1 MGLSSVEQLTTDFYV
16 WEQRGRGWT
25 VCDSPVEIEPPFIPF
40 YFHYIPPSPDRI
52 VDDARKP
59 TLFSP
64 IADKL
69 VKWWERSD
77 DESDTPLL
85 EGSFEDVQP
94 IRFETSDEIKE
105 FTVTVPQNSK
115 IGGESAERFLV
126 SLAYSSAPFS
136 FEILGTRDSIKVG
149 FACRESDFEQLTQQL
164 RAHFPEAVLNE
175 EDGAL
180 ENILHSDKPTA
191 IIDFGLSEEFM
202 RPVKTFGNLDPDP
215 LLGLIGAMENLSDG
229 DTSVLQILFQSVQN
243 PWAESMI
250 RSVCSNDGGSFF
262 LDAKEMPALASEKI
276 GRPLFAAVVRI
287 LAQGSSAERA
297 WEIAKSLRSALA
309 IFGEPQSNEL
319 IPLANDGY
327 DDDAH
332 FEDVVQRQTHRTGMI
347 LNSGELLGFVHLP
360 SASVRSAKL
369 RQGEKKTKAA
379 PSTVIGREYVLGEN
393 IHQGKTLTVSLSPE
407 ERLRHIHIVGA
418 TGTGKSTLL
427 LNLVLQDMK
436 QGAGCGVLDPHGDLI
451 DRILELVPDER
462 MEDVILFDP
471 AEMEYP
477 VGFNILEARSE
488 VEKNVMSSDLA
499 ALFRR
504 FSTSW
509 GDQMTTVL
517 GNAVSVFLESSEA
530 GTLLNLRR
538 FLIEKDYRNERLKK
552 VLDPEI
558 VYFWEKQFPLLKGA
572 ALSSILTRLDIFL
585 RPRTIRNIVGQRKGL
600 DCNEIINGKKIFLV
614 RLAQG
619 LIGEENSYLLGS
631 LLVSKLHQ
639 AAMARQA
646 KDVSERQPFYLYI
659 DEFQNFVTPSM
670 AAVLSGARKYG
681 LGLVLAHQDLRQ
693 LWSDDTQL
701 ANSLMTNPVTRIC
714 FRLGDFDA
722 EKLQAG
728 FSFFDDSDLQNLSVG
743 EAILRVERKEYDFN
757 LHTFPAP
764 KTDALQAQHVRENV
778 IALSRKKYGRFVQKP
793 EIVSEEEVERPPAMP
808 SVIPIE
814 VQKTE
819 RDAVP
824 ADLGKKPVL
833 FPVEPIAAEDQKRRE
848 HRYLQTLIKKIA
860 EDRGYRAVIEEQT
873 PDGQGRVDVGLE
885 RNGEKLAVE
894 ISVTTTEV
902 HELQNI
908 QKCLRAGYARV
919 IVCSPEKK
927 NLKAIRKIVEE
938 SLAPADQ
945 EKVLFLEP
953 EELLPFFEDRTSKE
967 IVSEQRVK
975 GYRVKVQYQPASET
989 DRKKKDDAVKKVI
1002 VQAMRRM
1009 KDKL

>member
-1 MGLSSVEQLTTDFYV
+1 MGSSAAEQLTTNFYV
-16 WEQRGRGWT
+16 WEQRGRGWD
-25 VCDSPVEIEPPFIPF
+25 VWDSPVELEPPFKPF
-40 YFHYIPPSPDRI
+40 YHSYHPTYAI
-52 VDDARKP
+52 DDGRRP
-59 TLFSP
+59 TMLSS
-64 IADKL
+64 IADSAKKMF
-69 VKWWERSD
+69 VKSSD
-77 DESDTPLL
+77 RVEGLIPEEAPTEISAVPFECEFGIKELSIGLPITEKVTPEYAEELL
-85 EGSFEDVQP
+85 LNLGYCSWPLSFEV
-94 IRFETSDEIKE
+94 
-105 FTVTVPQNSK
+105 
-115 IGGESAERFLV
+115 IGGKDTISVQL
-126 SLAYSSAPFS
+126 
-136 FEILGTRDSIKVG
+136 
-149 FACRESDFEQLTQQL
+149 ACREPDVANVKQLLQ
-164 RAHFPEAVLNE
+164 AYYPELSIKEGVDLQKIFGGNSKGTVVI
-175 EDGAL
+175 DCAL
-180 ENILHSDKPTA
+180 SQ
-191 IIDFGLSEEFM
+191 EFM
-202 RPVKTFGNLDPDP
+202 RPLRTFGSFDPDP
-215 LLGLIGAMENLSDG
+215 SVGIYAVLESLGANEAGL
-229 DTSVLQILFQSVQN
+229 VQVLFQAPRN
-243 PWAESMI
+243 PWASSII
-250 RSVCSNDGGSFF
+250 RSVRDNWGDPFF
-262 LDAKEMPALASEKI
+262 SDAPEMLPLAKEKI
-276 GRPLFAAVVRI
+276 RRPIFAVVLRV
-287 LAQGSSAERA
+287 AARSPSEDRT
-297 WEIAKSLRSALA
+297 WEIAKNLVGGLSTLSQP
-309 IFGEPQSNEL
+309 ESNVL

-327 DDDAH
+327 DDQVH
-332 FEDVVQRQTHRTGMI
+332 LEDVVLRQSHRSGML
-347 LNSGELLGFVHLP
+347 LNSEELTGFVHLP
-360 SASVRSAKL
+360 SPSVRSSKL
-369 RQGEKKTKAA
+369 RGQVRKTKALPA
-379 PSTVIGREYVLGEN
+379 IAVGHKFILGEN
-393 IHQGKTLTVSLSPE
+393 VHNGVATEVSLSLE
-407 ERLRHIHIVGA
+407 QRLRHIHITGS

-427 LNLVLQDMK
+427 LNLILQDMK

-462 MEDVILFDP
+462 IEDVVLFDP
-471 AEMEYP
+471 TETEYP

-517 GNAVSVFLESSEA
+517 GNAVSVFLESREG
-530 GTLLNLRR
+530 GTLLDLRR
-538 FLIEKDYRNERLKK
+538 LLIEKDYRNECLKK

-585 RPRTIRNIVGQRKGL
+585 RPRTIRNIVGQYKGL
-600 DCNEIINGKKIFLV
+600 DCSEIINGKKIFLV
-614 RLAQG
+614 KLAQG

-646 KDVSERQPFYLYI
+646 KDISERQPYYLYI

-728 FSFFDDSDLQNLSVG
+728 FSFFDSSDLQNLGVG

-757 LHTFPAP
+757 LHTFPPP
-764 KTDALQAQHVRENV
+764 KTDALQARHIRENV
-778 IALSRKKYGRFVQKP
+778 IALSRKKYGRLAQKAEIIP
-793 EIVSEEEVERPPAMP
+793 ELEVEIAAATP
-808 SVIPIE
+808 SKTPIE
-814 VQKTE
+814 VQKRGQEVLSAGPE
-819 RDAVP
+819 RR
-824 ADLGKKPVL
+824 
-833 FPVEPIAAEDQKRRE
+833 PVEFPEEPPAAEDQKRRE

-894 ISVTTTEV
+894 ISVSTTEA

-908 QKCLRAGYARV
+908 QKCIRAGYARV

-938 SLAPADQ
+938 SLDPASQ

-953 EELLPFFEDRTSKE
+953 EELLPFFEERAAKE
-967 IVSEQRVK
+967 IIHEERVK
-975 GYRVKVQYQPASET
+975 GYRVKVQYQAVSET

-1002 VQAMRRM
+1002 VQALRRM
-1009 KDKL
+1009 KEK